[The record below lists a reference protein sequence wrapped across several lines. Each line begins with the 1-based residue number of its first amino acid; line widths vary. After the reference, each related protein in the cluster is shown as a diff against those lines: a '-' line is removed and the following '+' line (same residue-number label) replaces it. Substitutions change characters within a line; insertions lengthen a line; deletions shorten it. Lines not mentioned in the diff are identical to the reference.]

1 MIFLSF
7 LLRTGVALLARKGLG
22 SAAGS
27 LLFLGISFC
36 FLRIPPEGGRL
47 CRDEAALTVKSFP
60 LSADAPSHVS
70 SASYPYVASDY
81 ANASDSE
88 VYPSASIM

>member
-1 MIFLSF
+1 MIFSSF
-7 LLRTGVALLARKGLG
+7 LLRTGVALLARKRLG

-27 LLFLGISFC
+27 SLFLGRSFF

-47 CRDEAALTVKSFP
+47 CRDAAALTVRSFP
-60 LSADAPSHVS
+60 LSTDASSQVS
-70 SASYPYVASDY
+70 SASYPYVASEY
-81 ANASDSE
+81 ADASDSD